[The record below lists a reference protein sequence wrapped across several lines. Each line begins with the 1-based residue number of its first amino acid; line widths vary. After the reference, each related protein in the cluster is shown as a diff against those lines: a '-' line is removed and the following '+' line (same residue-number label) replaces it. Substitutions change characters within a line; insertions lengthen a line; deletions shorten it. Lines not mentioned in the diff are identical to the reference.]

1 MTARRVLHALL
12 VLAAGA
18 LSACSLDSRARSGA
32 ADVVYR
38 GGVILTMTDTAPR
51 VEALGP
57 AQRVD
62 TLTALK
68 AMTIWPAWQHF
79 EEKSKGSLEVGKL
92 ADLVILSADPTAVD
106 PLQIEKIQVLETV
119 KAGRSIYRRRD

>member
-1 MTARRVLHALL
+1 
-12 VLAAGA
+12 VLAR
-18 LSACSLDSRARSGA
+18 LSRPVRRGRRFA
-32 ADVVYR
+32 AQ
-38 GGVILTMTDTAPR
+38 GQAAPQ
-51 VEALGP
+51 P
-57 AQRVD
+57 QR
-62 TLTALK
+62 
-68 AMTIWPAWQHF
+68 PRPQHF